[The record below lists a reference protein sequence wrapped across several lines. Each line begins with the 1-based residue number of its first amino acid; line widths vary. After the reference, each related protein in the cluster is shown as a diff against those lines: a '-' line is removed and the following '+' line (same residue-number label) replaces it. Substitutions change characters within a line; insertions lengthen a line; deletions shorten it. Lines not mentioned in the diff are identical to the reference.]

1 MDTQAL
7 KARVEAGNEEL
18 HRGHATVAEAAA
30 FLKCSRSQ
38 LYVMMV
44 KRELSYLKFGRCRRV
59 PWSSLYALAEQNTV
73 AGKY

>member
-1 MDTQAL
+1 
-7 KARVEAGNEEL
+7 
-18 HRGHATVAEAAA
+18 VAEAAA